1 MKRIRFV
8 FAFVLILSIAAFS
21 AILFTKE
28 INKAQAAGNIYINDS
43 SITLEVDHYKT
54 IRVHGTTS
62 RIYWSSGNSRVA
74 SVSGSGKVFA
84 NAPGSTTITAS
95 VAGRKITC
103 RVNVIA
109 VNKKVLTLPTGNTFA
124 LKITG
129 AKSTP
134 IWSSDNNKVATVSND
149 GIVTAVASGTATIT
163 ATVDG
168 KEVKSKITVIGISN
182 QSIVMEVGGWSGAVK
197 TLKVNGTSSKI
208 TWSSSNNSVASVSA
222 SGRVNALSYGSA
234 IITATVDGA
243 KLTCQVK
250 VVQMSDSTV
259 TLKKGETF
267 QLSIYGTT
275 SDIQWASY
283 KRSVAV
289 VSADGIVTAKE
300 AGKATIVG
308 VVDGRIVRSKITVI
322 E

>member
-8 FAFVLILSIAAFS
+8 LAFVLILSIAAFT
-21 AILFTKE
+21 AILYTKE
-28 INKAQAAGNIYINDS
+28 INKAQAAGNIYINDT

-54 IRVHGTTS
+54 IRVHGTS
-62 RIYWSSGNSRVA
+62 SSIYWSSGNSRVA
-74 SVSGSGKVFA
+74 SVSGTGKVFA
-84 NAPGSTTITAS
+84 NTPGTTTITAS

-103 RVNVIA
+103 KVNVIA
-109 VNKKVLTLPTGNTFA
+109 INKKTLTLSSGNTFT

-134 IWSSDNNKVATVSND
+134 IWSSGNTKVVTVSND
-149 GIVTAVASGTATIT
+149 GVVTAVASGTATIT

-168 KEVKSKITVIGISN
+168 KEVISKITVIDISN
-182 QSIVMEVGGWSGAVK
+182 KGIVMEVGGWSGAVK
-197 TLKVNGTSSKI
+197 TLKVNGTASKI
-208 TWSSSNNSVASVSA
+208 TWSSSNNSVATVSVN
-222 SGRVNALSYGSA
+222 GRVNALSYGSA
-234 IITATVDGA
+234 TIIATVDGA

-250 VVQMSDSTV
+250 VVQMSNSTV

-267 QLSIYGTT
+267 KLSIYGTT
-275 SDIQWASY
+275 SDIKWASY
-283 KRSVAV
+283 KKSVAV
-289 VSADGIVTAKE
+289 VSADGTVTAIK

>member
-1 MKRIRFV
+1 MKKLRFV
-8 FAFVLILSIAAFS
+8 ISFVLILSIAAFT

-28 INKAQAAGNIYINDS
+28 NYKAQAAGNIYINDT

-62 RIYWSSGNSRVA
+62 SIYWSSSNNNVA
-74 SVSGSGKVFA
+74 SVSGSGKVIA
-84 NAPGSTTITAS
+84 KAPGTTNITAS

-103 RVNVIA
+103 KVNVIMI
-109 VNKKVLTLPTGNTFA
+109 NKKTVTLPSGNTSS
-124 LKITG
+124 LTITG

-134 IWSSDNNKVATVSND
+134 AWSTSNPKVATVSND
-149 GIVTAVASGTATIT
+149 GKVTAVATGKATIT

-168 KEVKSKITVIGISN
+168 KEVISKITVIGISN
-182 QSIVMEVGGWSGAVK
+182 QSVVMEVGGWSGAVK
-197 TLKVNGTSSKI
+197 TIKVNGTSSKI
-208 TWSSSNNSVASVSA
+208 TWSSSDNSVATVSP
-222 SGRVNALSYGSA
+222 SGRITALSNGSA
-234 IITATVDGA
+234 TITASVDGA
-243 KLTCQVK
+243 KLTCLVK
-250 VVQMSDSTV
+250 VVQMSNSTV

-267 QLSIYGTT
+267 KLEIFGTT
-275 SDIQWASY
+275 SNIKWASY

-289 VSADGIVTAKE
+289 VSEDGTVTAIKS
-300 AGKATIVG
+300 GKATIVG